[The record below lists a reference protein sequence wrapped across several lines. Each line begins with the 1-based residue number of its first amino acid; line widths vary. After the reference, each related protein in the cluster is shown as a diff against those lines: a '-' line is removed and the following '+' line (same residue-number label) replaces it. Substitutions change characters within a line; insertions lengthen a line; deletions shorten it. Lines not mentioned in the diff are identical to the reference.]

1 MRNRQPAS
9 IHAFS
14 RSSNNMF
21 HRRIFAKCV
30 RAWDFTNLEFY
41 RTRARVHMLKIILF
55 STLMLFRSVFFGLVP
70 VGGRWALSVGRANT
84 SFNDDCNCRRSKT
97 VVCEMLFFL
106 IRTDSHL
113 FAGTLSNDTQQN
125 CLTRYAHSKC
135 LHTHTAL
142 HAYCIH
148 SWNEIHLHP
157 NDSKQK
163 TWLIAVRQWEKVM
176 EFEYSDK
183 S

>member
-97 VVCEMLFFL
+97 VVCEMLFFFNSYWFAFVC
-106 IRTDSHL
+106 RDSEQWYTTKL
-113 FAGTLSNDTQQN
+113 PNSICAQQMP
-125 CLTRYAHSKC
+125 AHTHGPSRI
-135 LHTHTAL
+135 LHTFVE
-142 HAYCIH
+142 
-148 SWNEIHLHP
+148 WNTFTSEWQQAK
-157 NDSKQK
+157 NVTDCRK
-163 TWLIAVRQWEKVM
+163 AM
-176 EFEYSDK
+176 GK
-183 S
+183 SYGIWIQR

>member
-1 MRNRQPAS
+1 MRNRQSAS
-9 IHAFS
+9 MHAFS

-84 SFNDDCNCRRSKT
+84 SFNDDWNCRRSKT
-97 VVCEMLFFL
+97 VVCEMLFFFL
-106 IRTDSHL
+106 MRTDSHL

-142 HAYCIH
+142 HAYIRGMKY
-148 SWNEIHLHP
+148 IYIRMTA
-157 NDSKQK
+157 SKK
-163 TWLIAVRQWEKVM
+163 RDWLP
-176 EFEYSDK
+176 
-183 S
+183 

>member
-97 VVCEMLFFL
+97 VVCEMLFFFNSYWFAFVC
-106 IRTDSHL
+106 RDSEQWYT
-113 FAGTLSNDTQQN
+113 TLLPSSICAQQMP
-125 CLTRYAHSKC
+125 A
-135 LHTHTAL
+135 HTHGPSR
-142 HAYCIH
+142 IH
-148 SWNEIHLHP
+148 SWNEIHSHP